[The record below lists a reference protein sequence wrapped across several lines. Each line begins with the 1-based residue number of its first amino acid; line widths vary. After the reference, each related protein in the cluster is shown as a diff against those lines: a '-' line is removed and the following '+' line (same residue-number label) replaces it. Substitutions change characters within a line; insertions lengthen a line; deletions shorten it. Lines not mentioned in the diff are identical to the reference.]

1 MSKKEA
7 KLKGLMSI
15 DQVVTYLED
24 LTTSLKEGKICVRQ
38 GEQFVTLCP
47 DQMVD
52 VEVKAS
58 AKKGKEKFEMEL
70 SWHREEIQTE
80 NQAMSISSE
89 EPAQFDSLGG
99 TEGSPPAVS
108 GPAIELSGD
117 QDEKDDEKDESD
129 DEDKVD
135 RN

>member
-58 AKKGKEKFEMEL
+58 AKKGKEKFAMEL
-70 SWHREEIQTE
+70 AWHREVPQEMT
-80 NQAMSISSE
+80 ISSD
-89 EPAQFDSLGG
+89 EPEQDDQNG
-99 TEGSPPAVS
+99 GSPLAVS
-108 GPAIELSGD
+108 GPVIEMPEA
-117 QDEKDDEKDESD
+117 Q
-129 DEDKVD
+129 DEDKID
-135 RN
+135 RS

>member
-70 SWHREEIQTE
+70 AWYREVPQE
-80 NQAMSISSE
+80 MSISSD
-89 EPAQFDSLGG
+89 EPGLDAEN
-99 TEGSPPAVS
+99 EGSSLAVS
-108 GPAIELSGD
+108 GPVIEMPEV
-117 QDEKDDEKDESD
+117 QDTELDSD
-129 DEDKVD
+129 DEGKTD
-135 RN
+135 RS

>member
-70 SWHREEIQTE
+70 AWYREVPQE
-80 NQAMSISSE
+80 MSISSD
-89 EPAQFDSLGG
+89 EPGLDAEN
-99 TEGSPPAVS
+99 EGSSLAVS
-108 GPAIELSGD
+108 GPVIEMPEV
-117 QDEKDDEKDESD
+117 QDTKLDSD
-129 DEDKVD
+129 DEGKTD
-135 RN
+135 RS

>member
-24 LTTSLKEGKICVRQ
+24 LATSLKEGKICVRQ
-38 GEQFVTLCP
+38 GEQFVTLSP

-70 SWHREEIQTE
+70 AWYREVSQE
-80 NQAMSISSE
+80 MSISSE
-89 EPAQFDSLGG
+89 EPEQEAES
-99 TEGSPPAVS
+99 EGSPPAVS
-108 GPAIELSGD
+108 GPVIEMPEA
-117 QDEKDDEKDESD
+117 Q
-129 DEDKVD
+129 DEDKID
-135 RN
+135 RS